1 MIYNGSVILVL
12 KGGAGGL
19 WNNIRRRQISVM
31 SPSSI
36 LVFSL
41 LQLVFNNLPLVCGFL
56 FFSYEVSHEPL

>member
-19 WNNIRRRQISVM
+19 WNNIRRQISVM